1 MYNFVDTTEVSEGAL
16 LPSEALKINGE
27 YIENLIS
34 GYRTLTVSGREA
46 LSPEIEYTETGI
58 KDGATLKSRRFPA
71 RIITVQYQIIAESA
85 EAFRQAYNKLAA
97 VLNVEN
103 AELIFNDEPDKFFT
117 GTPSA
122 IGEVEPGR
130 NAVTGEFEIF
140 CADPF
145 KYSVTEYEVE
155 PTNIIVED
163 EEGNVTSE
171 KSFEVEYNGTYKAF
185 PKLVTQFFN
194 ETEISEDGETSTALT
209 GNGDCGFVAFLN
221 EHGKILQLG
230 DPDEV
235 HGEDF
240 APSQTLINQS
250 FKKSNSW
257 GTAAKS
263 LWTINNGKVLNDVAQ
278 NGTIHITD
286 AKEAE
291 NNDYYLKANSHGSG
305 SKWHGATITRAIPV
319 DATNETGATNFK
331 LTYSQKLAISSNTS
345 SGQKQMSM
353 FQALCVNVENDVK
366 KVVAGVNIYK
376 AATGKTGTYE
386 LIINDKIVRSGQIDL
401 SYGNINFGYDK
412 EAKKSGVS
420 GVPVKTSSITKESE
434 LIQFNIGSLVFSYV
448 DESIKDTPVNEI
460 TFVFAKYGSKPAMVY
475 NGIYDVKFVKNNCTD
490 WRNIPNKFGANDILI
505 ADCNTGKITL
515 NNANHPEY
523 GALGNDWEEFF
534 LQPGTNKISIA
545 YSDWITEEY
554 APTFKLRYREVF
566 L

>member
-1 MYNFVDTTEVSEGAL
+1 MYKFVDTIEVSDGAL
-16 LPSEALKINGE
+16 LPSEALQINGE
-27 YIENLIS
+27 YIENIIS

-46 LSPEIEYTETGI
+46 LAPEIEYTETGI
-58 KDGATLKSRRFPA
+58 KDGATMKSRRFPA
-71 RIITVQYQIIAESA
+71 RVIIVQYQLIAEDA
-85 EAFRQAYNKLAA
+85 AAFRQAYNKLAA
-97 VLNVEN
+97 ILNVEN

-145 KYSVTEYEVE
+145 KYSVEEYEVE
-155 PTNIIVED
+155 PTSIIVED

-171 KSFEVEYNGTYKAF
+171 KTFDFEYNGTYKAF
-185 PKLVTQFFN
+185 PKLVTQFYN

-221 EHGKILQLG
+221 ENGKILQLG

-240 APSQTLINQS
+240 EPSQTLINQS
-250 FKKSNSW
+250 FKTKNSW
-257 GTAAKS
+257 GTAAKA
-263 LWTINNGKVLNDVAQ
+263 LWTINGGKVFGDAAQ
-278 NGTIHITD
+278 SGTMHLKD
-286 AKEAE
+286 AGDSN
-291 NNDYYLKANSHGSG
+291 NNDYYLKANSYGSG
-305 SKWHGATITRAIPV
+305 SSWHGTSITRPIPV
-319 DATNETGATNFK
+319 DATEETGATNFK
-331 LTYSQKLAISSNTS
+331 LTYSQKLAISSNSGS
-345 SGQKQMSM
+345 SQKQIGM

-366 KVVAGVNIYK
+366 KIVAGVNIYK
-376 AATGKTGTYE
+376 SATGKAGTYE
-386 LIINDKIVRSGQIDL
+386 LIINDKIVRTGTIDL
-401 SYGNINFGYDK
+401 SYGNINFGHDK
-412 EAKKSGVS
+412 EAAKSGVN
-420 GVPVKTSSITKESE
+420 GAPVKTSSITKENE

-448 DESIKDTPVNEI
+448 DETIIDTPVTEI
-460 TFVFAKYGSKPAMVY
+460 TFLFAKMKNKTALGF
-475 NGIYDVKFVKNNCTD
+475 NGIFDVKFVKNNCTD

-523 GALGNDWEEFF
+523 GALGNDWEEFY